1 MHHQGFDLNRGV
13 IDPSKA
19 KAKMRPKDRPLV
31 NDFVSDEEIQAVVAL
46 LRSKGIDCVV
56 DEIHGGGE
64 SRTYRARVRPE
75 DRSRADALLSAAQSL
90 GHEM

>member
-1 MHHQGFDLNRGV
+1 MV
-13 IDPSKA
+13 IVRAS
-19 KAKMRPKDRPLV
+19 
-31 NDFVSDEEIQAVVAL
+31 VSRTEIQAVVAL